1 MPRNPFRVASDQ
13 TSQHFPLILG
23 VDEAQDA
30 VGTLVVVVF
39 ILLSLGKLTISS
51 TLFSP
56 SAKAIKEATMRSSC
70 AVVVDVIGSL
80 LANMR
85 WPVPLAFFRCPD
97 HGKPGR
103 RCSLHSETTINAQ
116 NQNKKKVLDPNGPS
130 AGA

>member
-13 TSQHFPLILG
+13 TRQHFRVILG

-30 VGTLVVVVF
+30 VGPLVVVF
-39 ILLSLGKLTISS
+39 ILLSLSKLTIFLDTFQHQAPRRSRM
-51 TLFSP
+51 
-56 SAKAIKEATMRSSC
+56 ATMRSSS